1 MVRDAAVTAVVL
13 LSVAAG
19 SNTNAQT
26 AQTVHLL
33 LDPRVI
39 DGSKSDNTTVQ
50 FGPVAKANG
59 GKHLA
64 MGEVIV
70 HESPRPPVHF
80 VWVTTDLIYRG
91 A

>member
-1 MVRDAAVTAVVL
+1 MVRDAAVAAVVL
-13 LSVAAG
+13 LGVAAG

-64 MGEVIV
+64 MGEVIFMF
-70 HESPRPPVHF
+70 PPGPLCILYGCP
-80 VWVTTDLIYRG
+80 LI
-91 A
+91 